1 MPASR
6 DQGED
11 SNRPAGARLTEQ
23 PVNHTC
29 PRPTVSTLASLHRG
43 NRNRQDRLVRITVR
57 LFAGLRERAGRS
69 QVELENV
76 TRVEDVWPRLDLGA
90 EPPGLLYAVNR
101 QYVEHGQELVDG
113 DEVALIPPV
122 SGGSF
127 TLVDGPLDIAAALR
141 EVEDPRA
148 GAVASFVGTVR
159 GHSRGRDVVHLEYE
173 AYEEMAEPML
183 ARLGDGLMERHGLC
197 AVAIHHRLGRV
208 EIGEASV
215 VIAVSAPHRS
225 AALDACREA
234 IETLKTTIPLWKK
247 EVYAGGEEWIGR
259 GS

>member
-1 MPASR
+1 MP
-6 DQGED
+6 
-11 SNRPAGARLTEQ
+11 
-23 PVNHTC
+23 V
-29 PRPTVSTLASLHRG
+29 
-43 NRNRQDRLVRITVR
+43 TVR
-57 LFAGLRERAGRS
+57 LFAGLRERAGWSHRE
-69 QVELENV
+69 VEAASV
-76 TRVEDVWPRLDLGA
+76 ADVWPTLDLGE
-90 EPPGLLYAVNR
+90 EPEGLLYAVNR
-101 QYVEHGQELVDG
+101 EYAARDRELADG

-127 TLVDGPLDIAAALR
+127 KLVEGPLDTSAVLR
-141 EVEDPRA
+141 EVEDAEA

-159 GHSRGRDVVHLEYE
+159 RRSRDRDVLYLDYE
-173 AYEEMAEPML
+173 AYEEMAEPLL
-183 ARLGDGLMERHGLC
+183 AQLGAELTERHGLC